1 MNSDLSLTTL
11 LRFIFDPNLMNR
23 QWVIKDENLLL
34 KYAQNKMQLH
44 AVKIPEKV

>member
-1 MNSDLSLTTL
+1 MNSDCSPTTL
-11 LRFIFDPNLMNR
+11 LRLYFDPNLMNR

-44 AVKIPEKV
+44 AVRFGKV